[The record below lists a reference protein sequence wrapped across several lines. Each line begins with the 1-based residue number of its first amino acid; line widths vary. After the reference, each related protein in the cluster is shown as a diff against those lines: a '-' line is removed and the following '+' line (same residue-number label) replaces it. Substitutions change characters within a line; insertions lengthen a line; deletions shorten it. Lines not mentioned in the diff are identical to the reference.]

1 MLTEDFKKELEKEYG
16 SINITVSNEGIKL
29 TKIGEDFSQNVAN
42 VFDKYDP
49 PNKSDAE
56 RLAHIEKAKLAQAKV
71 QELI

>member
-1 MLTEDFKKELEKEYG
+1 MGFACVQCLVSSVYVENKMCVGKYVYG
-16 SINITVSNEGIKL
+16 
-29 TKIGEDFSQNVAN
+29 AN

-71 QELI
+71 QESI

>member
-1 MLTEDFKKELEKEYG
+1 M
-16 SINITVSNEGIKL
+16 

-71 QELI
+71 QESI